1 MYPVVFT
8 PEAEAQLTELHR
20 CIAEASSPNIAARFT
35 DAIVTYCE
43 GLAQFP
49 LRGTSRDEI
58 RPGLRTA
65 SYKKRT
71 VIAFAVLDDK
81 LAIICCSGRGSE
93 TPSGPAP
100 RSPPRSAAD
109 HCAPGDGPRRPRL
122 PAASLSFAD
131 SSAAATTGSGAPC
144 CPPRGAG

>member
-20 CIAEASSPNIAARFT
+20 YIAEAGSPSIAARFT

-58 RPGLRTA
+58 RPGLRFDPK
-65 SYKKRT
+65 Y
-71 VIAFAVLDDK
+71 VLVD
-81 LAIICCSGRGSE
+81 GR
-93 TPSGPAP
+93 AP
-100 RSPPRSAAD
+100 RAANETLVTAAALD
-109 HCAPGDGPRRPRL
+109 RLSVRVGDGATPLDPKRAVIVIRSFSRRQ
-122 PAASLSFAD
+122 
-131 SSAAATTGSGAPC
+131 
-144 CPPRGAG
+144 

>member
-20 CIAEASSPNIAARFT
+20 YIAEAGSPSIAARFT

-58 RPGLRTA
+58 RPGLRTT

-81 LAIICCSGRGSE
+81 LAIIGIFYGGRDCERILRDASTE
-93 TPSGPAP
+93 TDDPDETS
-100 RSPPRSAAD
+100 
-109 HCAPGDGPRRPRL
+109 
-122 PAASLSFAD
+122 
-131 SSAAATTGSGAPC
+131 TE
-144 CPPRGAG
+144 